1 PARYFGVR
9 DRPIE
14 ITLRGTEEMEAAGWH
29 RILEDT
35 LGELTIRVLAR
46 RGLTEDRARGVA
58 DGWGG
63 DRLRALVRGDELLL
77 VWVTSWA
84 PRASSGRP
92 ARSPGSS
99 GRDVPPTWCCS
110 TGTSSAPS
118 RRTRAC
124 SAASSRASNVRG
136 WCRPTPQRSTGRS
149 SVWRGRAAA
158 AGSSSA

>member
-1 PARYFGVR
+1 VR

-77 VWVTSWA
+77 VWVTAWDGPPDA
-84 PRASSGRP
+84 IEFFEAMPDVMP
-92 ARSPGSS
+92 AARVERRGERVLVLI
-99 GRDVPPTWCCS
+99 GPPAVLDGLSARVWNRT
-110 TGTSSAPS
+110 TSA
-118 RRTRAC
+118 
-124 SAASSRASNVRG
+124 RG
-136 WCRPTPQRSTGRS
+136 G
-149 SVWRGRAAA
+149 
-158 AGSSSA
+158 